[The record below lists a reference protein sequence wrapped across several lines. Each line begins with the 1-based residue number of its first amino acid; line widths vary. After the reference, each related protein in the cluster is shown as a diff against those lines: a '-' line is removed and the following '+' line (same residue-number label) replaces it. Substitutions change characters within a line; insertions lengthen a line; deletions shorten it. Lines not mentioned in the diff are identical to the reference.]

1 MYVPNVRSSESPAD
15 TKIIFHC
22 LPQSKKKIRASS
34 VCSVS
39 LREACKY
46 ESLQ

>member
-22 LPQSKKKIRASS
+22 LSQSKKKLELV
-34 VCSVS
+34 VC
-39 LREACKY
+39 A
-46 ESLQ
+46 Q